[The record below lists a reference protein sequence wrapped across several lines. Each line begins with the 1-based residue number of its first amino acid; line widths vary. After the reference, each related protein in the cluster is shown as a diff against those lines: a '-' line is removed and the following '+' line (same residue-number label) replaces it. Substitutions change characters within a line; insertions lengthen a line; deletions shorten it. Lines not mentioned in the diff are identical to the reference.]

1 MIHIYIYIYSIYTYS
16 YLYSRTYIH
25 TTTHRFFSTV
35 LDQALLDLVLVTF
48 QVLAFNE
55 VLNPCIAS
63 VLITAMAQYPWH
75 LLGFHSQI
83 AGIYGMFMQIWNDVY
98 NVFTAQM
105 KYFKSF
111 YRFWPIPILRINLWP
126 TDFHII
132 PMTEDDSALFQV
144 FRYIVGYN
152 RCNNYLENLVCIYI
166 TFCNCKWWVSHHQS
180 DHCLSWLPTGR
191 PALLHQLGVWL
202 KESQLRQDLPAGLH
216 QFGCQ
221 IHQRLWGQHS
231 CAGSQTFMTL
241 AWSQIWIDMVLSS
254 ENGLLTNN
262 SDKNGKK
269 KNNAPQFPL
278 PLPIHP
284 RRHRCSMARWAI

>member
-1 MIHIYIYIYSIYTYS
+1 MYIYIYY
-16 YLYSRTYIH
+16 
-25 TTTHRFFSTV
+25 V
-35 LDQALLDLVLVTF
+35 
-48 QVLAFNE
+48 
-55 VLNPCIAS
+55 
-63 VLITAMAQYPWH
+63 
-75 LLGFHSQI
+75 
-83 AGIYGMFMQIWNDVY
+83 
-98 NVFTAQM
+98 
-105 KYFKSF
+105 
-111 YRFWPIPILRINLWP
+111 
-126 TDFHII
+126 
-132 PMTEDDSALFQV
+132 
-144 FRYIVGYN
+144 
-152 RCNNYLENLVCIYI
+152 

-269 KNNAPQFPL
+269 KTMLLNFHCLSRFTPDATGVQWRGELSSWSFTAWNFV
-278 PLPIHP
+278 
-284 RRHRCSMARWAI
+284 SMAFVVKSPINQG

>member
-1 MIHIYIYIYSIYTYS
+1 MIFTIYIYIYVYTCVCVVVVKHIYICIHVYSIDIPSYVYYMIHIYIYMNINIYIYTVYIYTYS

-152 RCNNYLENLVCIYI
+152 RCNNYLENCVCVYIYNI
-166 TFCNCKWWVSHHQS
+166 
-180 DHCLSWLPTGR
+180 L
-191 PALLHQLGVWL
+191 QL
-202 KESQLRQDLPAGLH
+202 
-216 QFGCQ
+216 
-221 IHQRLWGQHS
+221 
-231 CAGSQTFMTL
+231 
-241 AWSQIWIDMVLSS
+241 
-254 ENGLLTNN
+254 
-262 SDKNGKK
+262 
-269 KNNAPQFPL
+269 
-278 PLPIHP
+278 
-284 RRHRCSMARWAI
+284 